1 MLIFPNELL
10 GRIHTI
16 GTTVAETQLERQML
30 TVLESTIT
38 QVVQKP
44 VGLPWRPPRQV
55 YELLSVTA
63 KRRGAAAWEA
73 LERLWFFLVVGRIIA
88 DPLQRRS
95 NRTREGNLSPAHWT
109 IAMQAEALVARL
121 WDDPLPRI
129 VSTEEHLLGE
139 ALFLLTRTVSPPHV
153 LSAIS
158 QLRQAD
164 IDWTSGTVI
173 LTPPTGAA
181 YGGRPYHL
189 DLRARLALGRVEL
202 FYRQHVDRRP
212 TEDPYWLP
220 PQWRD
225 SKALRAALRRRLRAH
240 HLPDTVQ
247 EHLIAVRLIP
257 LLRGPAFLAAVQAG
271 LPAGWRAD
279 VQRLVQ
285 ASSDRAP
292 APSDVIAS
300 ADEVVA
306 NQAYAAMAQVRFL
319 LRRIQGNM
327 TWGERSAVAEA
338 LEDIRPTLG
347 IALQPPATAA
357 LIAEWVV
364 ALLRT
369 RRLKPHTIRTWCTG
383 LYTSLAAY
391 ADSSILELTQEDL
404 TELVTDLIDSQNTPD
419 SQSVMKQRLRHFFD
433 FLTIRYG
440 LPRLNWRSAG
450 LTVGHGA
457 RPIALV
463 TLAEAERALP
473 LLRERWPDEADA
485 LTVALIL
492 ATWVGLR
499 REEICALNVD
509 DLLGGL
515 WGTLRIPK
523 VKTPK
528 SRRLIPGA
536 LLTPAM
542 IWQGVEAYGRRRLT
556 HAGWRRAPLLCTAQ
570 GNRLD
575 AEDLGTRL
583 AEVLQAV
590 TRRQVSMHGLR
601 RGCATLTLLRWA
613 VALGRAQWP
622 ADQGTWSAL
631 AVSRESLDGVLEAL
645 GTDATL
651 VLHRLAR
658 LLGHAG
664 PSVTVAHYIAA
675 DVLHEA
681 WTAEDEAPKLRPE
694 IAADL
699 LQCSR
704 QALYKRL
711 QPAERGS
718 FDAQAVLET
727 QVERI
732 ERYRKTSTQGSETVT
747 G

>member
-1 MLIFPNELL
+1 MLIPPNELL

-16 GTTVAETQLERQML
+16 GTTVAEIPLERQML

-44 VGLPWRPPRQV
+44 VGLPWRPPKQM
-55 YELLSVTA
+55 YELLSVAA

-95 NRTREGNLSPAHWT
+95 NRTREGDLSPAHWA
-109 IAMQAEALVARL
+109 IAIQTEALVTRL
-121 WDDPLPRI
+121 WDDPLPRL
-129 VSTEEHLLGE
+129 VSTEKHLLGE

-164 IDWTSGTVI
+164 IDWTAGTVI

-189 DLRARLALGRVEL
+189 DLHARLVLGRVEH
-202 FYRQHVDRRP
+202 FYRQHADRRP
-212 TEDPYWLP
+212 AEDPYWLP
-220 PQWRD
+220 AQWRD
-225 SKALRAALRRRLRAH
+225 SKALGAALRHWLRAH

-257 LLRGPAFLAAVQAG
+257 LLRGPAFLAAVRAG
-271 LPAGWRAD
+271 LLAGWRAD
-279 VQRLVQ
+279 AQRLVQ

-292 APSDVIAS
+292 APPNVIAS
-300 ADEVVA
+300 ADEVVD
-306 NQAYAAMAQVRFL
+306 NQACAVMVQVRFL

-327 TWGERSAVAEA
+327 TREERIAVAEA
-338 LEDIRPTLG
+338 LEDLLPTLG
-347 IALQPPATAA
+347 IALQPPATVA
-357 LIAEWVV
+357 LITEWVI

-369 RRLKPHTIRTWCTG
+369 RRLKPCTVRTWCTG

-391 ADSSILELTQEDL
+391 ADSSILELPREDL
-404 TELVTDLIDSQNTPD
+404 TELVTDLMDSQNTPD

-433 FLTIRYG
+433 FLTARYG
-440 LPRLNWRSAG
+440 LPRLNWRSASF
-450 LTVGHGA
+450 TVGRGA

-473 LLRERWPDEADA
+473 LLRQRWPDEADA
-485 LTVALIL
+485 LIVALIL

-515 WGTLRIPK
+515 WGTLKIPR
-523 VKTPK
+523 VKTST
-528 SRRLIPGA
+528 SRRLSPCA

-542 IWQGVEAYGRRRLT
+542 IWQNVEAYHRQRLT
-556 HAGWRRAPLLCTAQ
+556 RVGRGRAPLLCTAQ
-570 GNRLD
+570 GNRWD
-575 AEDLGTRL
+575 AEDLGKRL

-590 TRRQVSMHGLR
+590 TGHRVSMHGLR
-601 RGCATLTLLRWA
+601 RGCATFTLLRWA
-613 VALGRAQWP
+613 IALGRAHWP
-622 ADQGTWSAL
+622 TQPGTWSAL
-631 AVSRESLDGVLEAL
+631 AVAQENLRGVREAL

-658 LLGHAG
+658 LLGHASPG
-664 PSVTVAHYIAA
+664 VTVAHYLAA
-675 DVLHEA
+675 DVLQDA
-681 WTAEDEAPKLRPE
+681 WIVADDPLKLKPD

-711 QPAERGS
+711 SPTERGA
-718 FDAQAVLET
+718 FDGHAVLRI
-727 QVERI
+727 QI
-732 ERYRKTSTQGSETVT
+732 ERLGGTRSGEGRSEVEP
-747 G
+747 